1 MLTQLLFEHALRIRV
16 KAETSSSSSEG
27 SVKDASVAS
36 SSSNSGS
43 STPVASTPALPA
55 QEWTESGHEERDV
68 SVTSTLIASN
78 EDGSP
83 TPSTRDSVGAKTL
96 VGSIKSKLRSRF
108 SKDKNG
114 KKSEPSKT
122 AAKGPEAAD
131 SSESGDGNLV
141 GKLNNLVSTDLSNI
155 TDARDFIFLLIYV
168 PIQVVLGIT
177 FLYVILGWRYVSFRR
192 RISKV
197 YLTDEDAVHS
207 SDSLSC
213 FFSSRP
219 RDMSPKS
226 CRNINSRE

>member
-16 KAETSSSSSEG
+16 KAETTSSSSEG

-43 STPVASTPALPA
+43 STPAASTPTLPA
-55 QEWTESGHEERDV
+55 QEWTGTGHEERDS
-68 SVTSTLIASN
+68 SVASTLIAPN

-83 TPSTRDSVGAKTL
+83 TSSTRDSVGAKTL

-114 KKSEPSKT
+114 KKSEPIKT
-122 AAKGPEAAD
+122 AAKTREPAAD
-131 SSESGDGNLV
+131 SSEGGDGNLV

-168 PIQVVLGIT
+168 PLQVVLGIT
-177 FLYVILGWRYVSFRR
+177 FLYVILGWRYVTFRWR
-192 RISKV
+192 VSKV
-197 YLTDEDAVHS
+197 
-207 SDSLSC
+207 
-213 FFSSRP
+213 
-219 RDMSPKS
+219 
-226 CRNINSRE
+226 